1 MSDGESFSSTV
12 KNSLESIFKP
22 GIELCLILGT
32 LVFLADVVIPS
43 RLIISLLYIPVV
55 GMACRLSS
63 RKAAFI
69 LITTASVL
77 TLLGPV
83 LSASGNDMSADFF
96 NRLFVIV
103 AMWAIGLFAF
113 WGRREEARG
122 TMGWKVRK
130 GPSQS
135 SLGSHDKHK
144 DQSEFPSNEHTL
156 TVLNQTLLEKNQELE
171 MLVNVVSHDLRS
183 PLVNIQGFSK
193 ELSSACERLGSQLEL
208 EGRREGDKGEI
219 YEIVEQ
225 DIPESLQYIK
235 AAAGKM
241 DAVLSGILRF
251 TRVGRMTLKVEP
263 LDINAMVSVIATAM
277 EFQMKQKSVSLQIH
291 DLPQCVG
298 DETLVSQVFFN
309 LLENAHKYLDGTR
322 PGIITISGSVEND
335 TVVYTVQD
343 NGIGILPEHQEKI
356 FEMFHRLNPKGES
369 GEGLGL
375 TIVKR
380 IVERHQGEM
389 WLESQAGVGTTFF
402 VSFSQSVD
410 MNKEERH

>member
-1 MSDGESFSSTV
+1 MSNVESFPSIV
-12 KNSLESIFKP
+12 KNRLENIFKP
-22 GIELCLILGT
+22 GVALCLILGGI
-32 LVFLADVVIPS
+32 VFLLDVLYPS
-43 RLIISLLYIPVV
+43 KLMMSLLYIPVA
-55 GMACRLSS
+55 GMACRVSPRQS
-63 RKAAFI
+63 AFL
-69 LITTASVL
+69 LITAASVL
-77 TLLGPV
+77 TLLGLV
-83 LSASGNDMSADFF
+83 LSIPGHDRLVDFL

-103 AMWAIGLFAF
+103 TMWTIGLIAF
-113 WGRREEARG
+113 WGGREDTRG
-122 TMGWKVRK
+122 PVGWKVRK
-130 GPSQS
+130 GASPSS
-135 SLGSHDKHK
+135 MAREGGTK
-144 DQSEFPSNEHTL
+144 DQNDFQSKEHTL
-156 TVLNQTLLEKNQELE
+156 TDLNQTLLEKNQELE
-171 MLVNVVSHDLRS
+171 MLVNVLSHDLRS

-193 ELSSACERLGSQLEL
+193 ELSSACERIGSEL
-208 EGRREGDKGEI
+208 DLDGRMEGDKGEL
-219 YEIVEQ
+219 YEIVER

-291 DLPQCVG
+291 DLPQCFG

-309 LLENAHKYLDGTR
+309 LLENAHKYLDPTR
-322 PGIITISGSVEND
+322 PGIITISGSVED
-335 TVVYTVQD
+335 HKVVYAVKD
-343 NGIGILPEHQEKI
+343 NGIGILPEHQGKI

-389 WLESQAGVGTTFF
+389 WLESHAGVGTTFF
-402 VSFSQSVD
+402 VSFSRSGEK
-410 MNKEERH
+410 NNEEMP